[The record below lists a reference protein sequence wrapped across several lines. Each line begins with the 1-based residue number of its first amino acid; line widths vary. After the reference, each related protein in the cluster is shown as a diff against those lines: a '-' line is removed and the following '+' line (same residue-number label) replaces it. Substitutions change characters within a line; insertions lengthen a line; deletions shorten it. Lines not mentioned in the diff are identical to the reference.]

1 VQGCL
6 PHCRRRFLHDVHGFQ
21 HKVGYLAELM
31 SNHKDRRDYRVHL
44 KSHREYV
51 AGALKLDYA
60 LAYSLEQGALPAER
74 HSKRFQEPG

>member
-1 VQGCL
+1 
-6 PHCRRRFLHDVHGFQ
+6 
-21 HKVGYLAELM
+21 M